1 MEQLPNARTVTL
13 SGIVCSTFGHNY
25 VVTRKV
31 TNHINEYRCKQC
43 GKEMTDN
50 FSGSLELLT
59 HKIKEV
65 NSSLASFYKKKSK
78 RSLAS

>member
-1 MEQLPNARTVTL
+1 MESLSNPRTFSL

-25 VVTRKV
+25 VITRKV
-31 TNHINEYRCKQC
+31 TNHINEYRCRHC

-65 NSSLASFYKKKSK
+65 NSSLASFHNKKHK
-78 RSLAS
+78 RSIAS